1 METLIFFSLSV
12 LLFVVS
18 IQLFRNKWL
27 MLLAGYNTLS
37 KDERNKIDIKPYVKV
52 IVWNLAS
59 AGAVLLAYGI
69 GSLKLEVPHVY
80 LTTLYVL
87 TWSSYIISL
96 INLLRFAIK
105 HPHTLDAS

>member
-1 METLIFFSLSV
+1 MKTLIFFSISV
-12 LLFVVS
+12 LLFIVS
-18 IQLFRNKWL
+18 IQLIRNKWL

-59 AGAVLLAYGI
+59 AGAVLLTFGI
-69 GSLKLEVPHVY
+69 DSLKFKVPYVD
-80 LTTLYVL
+80 LTTIYIL

-105 HPHTLDAS
+105 HSHTLNAS

>member
-1 METLIFFSLSV
+1 METLIFFSISA
-12 LLFVVS
+12 LLFIVS

-59 AGAVLLAYGI
+59 AGAVLLAFGI
-69 GSLKLEVPHVY
+69 DSLKLEVPYVV

-87 TWSSYIISL
+87 TWASYIISL
-96 INLLRFAIK
+96 INLLRFTIK
-105 HPHTLDAS
+105 HPDTLFL